1 MRFIFFTM
9 LIFIT
14 FVVNSAELI
23 WINSPYSPGHSGHN
37 SLEKVLA
44 KANSSQQDYIFK
56 IQIKP
61 GGQGVVALR
70 ETDIHP
76 SSSLAIVHAAFVDN
90 VEKNLINRNNYV
102 AIHGIGDACWAVV
115 SLNGI
120 ESIGISSLKHTSE
133 IVVGTVGV
141 GNATHLTALEIGKK
155 YNIPVRL
162 IPFKSNLDAFINLA
176 GNNGV
181 NFTIERLSTV
191 QNFKQKNSNIKILG
205 LSCTTRSPYE
215 PSIKTLSEQG
225 LNVPSVFNVI
235 VSNRQMSE
243 VKRKTLSRILD
254 ESTKMVGNDEIMK
267 LSDMRSPV
275 FDSIDVEDF
284 FNDRINSISNIRK
297 RHSQAI
303 Q

>member
-1 MRFIFFTM
+1 
-9 LIFIT
+9 L
-14 FVVNSAELI
+14 
-23 WINSPYSPGHSGHN
+23 
-37 SLEKVLA
+37 
-44 KANSSQQDYIFK
+44 
-56 IQIKP
+56 
-61 GGQGVVALR
+61 
-70 ETDIHP
+70 
-76 SSSLAIVHAAFVDN
+76 
-90 VEKNLINRNNYV
+90 KN
-102 AIHGIGDACWAVV
+102 
-115 SLNGI
+115 
-120 ESIGISSLKHTSE
+120 TSE
-133 IVVGTVGV
+133 IVVGTVGT

-155 YNIPVRL
+155 YNVPVRL

-205 LSCTTRSPYE
+205 LSCTTRSPHE

-225 LNVPSVFNVI
+225 INVPSVFNVI

-243 VKRKTLSRILD
+243 IKRKTLGRILD

-267 LSDMRSPV
+267 ISDMRSPV
-275 FDSIDVEDF
+275 FDSINVEDF
-284 FNDRINSISNIRK
+284 FNDRFNSISNIRK